1 MPDHNQA
8 AAPTAEPVRAEETRT
23 ARTETTRLGGAP
35 LYPPLGG
42 YRQALGLAE
51 QVHVVQDRVRWGPVW
66 AGLFTALT
74 TLLLLGLLGVA
85 VGLTATNAG
94 LAAAR
99 GAPPPETGMGA
110 LLWGVA
116 SAVIAFFLGGFVAGR
131 SAANFSRGWGAF
143 NGAMVFLL
151 GLPLV
156 LWLATQGLSS
166 VLGTLGQ
173 FSAAAAAPNP
183 VDQAAQATSSLSPSE
198 IAQAA
203 VAVRNGAWGAL
214 LVALLALVASILGG
228 IWGTRQLVVLNEEE
242 QGLVER

>member
-1 MPDHNQA
+1 VPDHNQS
-8 AAPTAEPVRAEETRT
+8 AAPPVEPVRAEE
-23 ARTETTRLGGAP
+23 ARTDRTESSRLAGVP
-35 LYPPLGG
+35 LYPPNGG
-42 YRQALGLAE
+42 YRQALGVAE
-51 QVHVVQDRVRWGPVW
+51 QVNVVQDRVRWGPVW
-66 AGLFTALT
+66 AGFFTALT

-85 VGLTATNAG
+85 VGLTTNAG

-116 SAVIAFFLGGFVAGR
+116 SAVIAFLLGGFVAGR

-203 VAVRNGAWGAL
+203 IAVRNGAWGAL
-214 LVALLALVASILGG
+214 IVALLALVASVLGG
-228 IWGTRQLVVLNEEE
+228 IWGTRQLVVLNEE
-242 QGLVER
+242 QGVVER